1 MRQTEYTVQDLV
13 QDPSFLRFAKGIASV
28 EETEEWD
35 RWIEHTLQN
44 RAKSKAAI
52 SEIVGFEFKNELA
65 PDIEKQWALLYK
77 KTAGDQKKESRRLTG
92 RELNWIVRAVAVL
105 ILVSTVWAGSHLFS
119 NDGMPVT
126 QLEQL
131 IEETTLRTAE
141 NEQKIMRFSNG
152 SSIVLNSNSTITYST
167 GQVNS
172 QTIQVFL
179 DGEAWFVAD
188 DDPGLPGPAF
198 SISTPNG
205 IIEDIGTEFLV
216 SVGDTGSRVVVQE
229 GVVEIFPSRHQADF
243 NPPNYKEISSY
254 RAEKGELI
262 EFTHENILDR
272 RNVNTTFY
280 TSWATGFMQ
289 HARHFQAIIKRDERL
304 IYFFDQTDQVEL
316 ETLYR
321 NEKTV
326 LGIIFLD
333 NYEELTQ
340 AMDDTSKSQL
350 NSQMTSLLNQWSSE
364 HNIYLKRTSQE
375 RFLAVMN
382 LEILDGLEKTK
393 FGVLDE
399 VREMITDKNIPLT
412 ISIGIGIGKS
422 SSLREIGELAQS
434 SLDLALGRGGDQVAI
449 KDELGQVRF
458 YGGKT
463 NPMEKRT
470 RVRARVISHALMELV
485 KASDHV
491 VIMGHKNPDMD
502 SIGSAIGIL
511 KIVQANGKN
520 GYVVY
525 DENGMNSGV
534 QKLTEMIEKDEQLAG
549 WFINNESA
557 YDIVTDNTLV
567 VVVDTHKPSLVIDD
581 RLLSKTNHVVVID
594 HHRRAEEFINDP
606 TLVYMEPYASSTA
619 ELVTELL
626 EYQPSTLKLNILEST
641 ALLAGIIVDTKY
653 FTLRT
658 GSRTFDAASYLRSKG
673 ADTVLVQQLMK
684 EDIEVYIRRSKLIEK
699 AEVFEEGIA
708 IIKAEAEESYD
719 PILIAQAADALL
731 SMNGVKASFV
741 ISNRADGR
749 VGISARSLGE
759 VNVQIIMEQM
769 NGGGHLSNAATQL
782 EDITVE
788 EAYTRLKEI
797 LKEYIEGREQE

>member
-1 MRQTEYTVQDLV
+1 MSKKTINNHIWIIYGLSIILLGFIYYFQWIIGIVMTILLGLAIYHSVRTEHRLQSLAEKYITTLSYRVKKAGEEALNEM
-13 QDPSFLRFAKGIASV
+13 PIGILLYSEEYEIEWTNPYV
-28 EETEEWD
+28 NSLSDEETLVGHD
-35 RWIEHTLQN
+35 LNI
-44 RAKSKAAI
+44 I
-52 SEIVGFEFKNELA
+52 SE
-65 PDIEKQWALLYK
+65 D
-77 KTAGDQKKESRRLTG
+77 
-92 RELNWIVRAVAVL
+92 L
-105 ILVSTVWAGSHLFS
+105 IPA
-119 NDGMPVT
+119 
-126 QLEQL
+126 
-131 IEETTLRTAE
+131 IK
-141 NEQKIMRFSNG
+141 EQKDEF
-152 SSIVLNSNSTITYST
+152 
-167 GQVNS
+167 
-172 QTIQVFL
+172 
-179 DGEAWFVAD
+179 WFEHD
-188 DDPGLPGPAF
+188 
-198 SISTPNG
+198 
-205 IIEDIGTEFLV
+205 
-216 SVGDTGSRVVVQE
+216 
-229 GVVEIFPSRHQADF
+229 
-243 NPPNYKEISSY
+243 
-254 RAEKGELI
+254 
-262 EFTHENILDR
+262 
-272 RNVNTTFY
+272 
-280 TSWATGFMQ
+280 
-289 HARHFQAIIKRDERL
+289 ARHFQAIIKRDERL

-333 NYEELTQ
+333 NYEEVTQ
-340 AMDDTSKSQL
+340 GMDDTSKSQL